1 MTLIVEDGT
10 GLSSAES
17 YVSVATATTY
27 HAALGNTAWAT
38 ATLVEADVEVALR
51 RATQY
56 IDSHYR
62 FRGEPLTSTQALA
75 FPRDLGLTWPIR
87 RLTHATCELAL
98 RALSGTLHA
107 DQDDRAVTREKIGPI
122 EVDYGSPQ
130 FAGQTRYAVA
140 DDLLAPLTA
149 GGARGT
155 MRIERAT

>member
-1 MTLIVEDGT
+1 MALTVEDGA
-10 GLSSAES
+10 GLANAEA
-17 YVSVATATTY
+17 YVSVSDAGTY
-27 HAALGNTAWAT
+27 HTAMGNTGWTGTDA
-38 ATLVEADVEVALR
+38 VKEVALR

-62 FRGEPLTSTQALA
+62 FRGVALTSTQALA

-87 RLTHATCELAL
+87 SLSHATCELAL

-107 DQDDRAVTREKIGPI
+107 DQDDRAVVSEKIGPI
-122 EVDYGSPQ
+122 EVGYAAPQ
-130 FAGQTRYAVA
+130 FGGQTRYAVV

-155 MRIERAT
+155 MRIERAA